1 MWAHLKREFYKR
13 LHRRTED
20 IKDMDHFR
28 QFLQAIIDETPLN
41 MERLVLSNF
50 AYVKRM
56 AELDDQGSDSE

>member
-28 QFLQAIIDETPLN
+28 QFLQVIIDETPLN
-41 MERLVLSNF
+41 MDRLVRSNH
-50 AYVKRM
+50 AYV
-56 AELDDQGSDSE
+56 